1 MQFRVIQGGGGALAL
16 YSDPLNRSVP
26 PLILGSSQ
34 ETMVPLFPG
43 FVGQL
48 CGVTVSEIPPYY
60 PEHVSRGSISHLIEV
75 VRRPQRAQVLV
86 GRLASDWTSVPIV
99 DLGFQWLGGQR
110 RVELSRRALDR
121 LLHRVIEES
130 GVCMS
135 VMLSLGTEQVLGV
148 LDEIVR
154 NDESEDESEKGTEEI
169 VAAILKLDVSPSA
182 LSQCAP
188 LISTLIPHVI
198 ATAKCRLTELGDALR
213 EMAAAQAAARQL
225 YEKNCATIIGQ
236 RMMKEALGCLYEQWQ
251 RHHGLSE

>member
-26 PLILGSSQ
+26 PLILDSSQ

-60 PEHVSRGSISHLIEV
+60 PEHVSRGPISHLIEV

-110 RVELSRRALDR
+110 RVELSRVVLDQ

-135 VMLSLGTEQVLGV
+135 VTLSLGTEQVLGV

-154 NDESEDESEKGTEEI
+154 NDESERDVEEI

-182 LSQCAP
+182 LSHCAP

-198 ATAKCRLTELGDALR
+198 ATAKRRLTELGDAQR

-251 RHHGLSE
+251 RRHGLSE